1 MSVLGWSPSLVRVSR
16 ERDAA
21 LAPAEAG
28 SPPLGPRRWVPPLGG
43 LHWWV
48 VFKATSVL
56 TSEA

>member
-28 SPPLGPRRWVPPLGG
+28 SPRWVAFTGG
-43 LHWWV
+43 GVPGGFRVDL
-48 VFKATSVL
+48 
-56 TSEA
+56 

>member
-28 SPPLGPRRWVPPLGG
+28 SPPLGPPAEWPSLVGG
-43 LHWWV
+43 VQGDFRVDL
-48 VFKATSVL
+48 
-56 TSEA
+56 